1 MAKTTKSKKQINLTF
16 EGTSYTLEFTRKAI
30 EQMERSGFIVSEVAD
45 KPMTNLPTLFAGAFI
60 ANHKWVKKDMINKIF
75 DTLKDKQGLIG
86 KLVEMYNEPIEALF
100 NESEE
105 GEENLT
111 EWGASW

>member
-1 MAKTTKSKKQINLTF
+1 MQLIK
-16 EGTSYTLEFTRKAI
+16 Y
-30 EQMERSGFIVSEVAD
+30 
-45 KPMTNLPTLFAGAFI
+45 
-60 ANHKWVKKDMINKIF
+60 F
-75 DTLKDKQGLIG
+75 DSLKDKQGLIG